1 MASAAKHV
9 LNDPATLVVDSLK
22 GLATLNPEIKL
33 DEASRGG
40 YRVSFVDVPEKSANY
55 VVIYRPNNSR
65 VALLSGGG
73 SGHEP
78 SHAGFVGQGLLDAA
92 VCGNVFAS
100 PNVAQIRRGLDLV
113 TKDKG
118 ALMVVMNYT
127 GDALHFGL
135 AAEQFRSKG
144 LGEARVLMV
153 GDDVAV
159 GREQGSIVGRR

>member
-1 MASAAKHV
+1 M
-9 LNDPATLVVDSLK
+9 
-22 GLATLNPEIKL
+22 KL
-33 DEASRGG
+33 LEVRPFSNVGTKELI
-40 YRVSFVDVPEKSANY
+40 S
-55 VVIYRPNNSR
+55 VIYRKNESR

-78 SHAGFVGQGLLDAA
+78 SHAGFVGHGLLDCA
-92 VCGNVFAS
+92 VAGNVFAS

-159 GREQGSIVGRR
+159 GREQGSIVGRRYV

>member
-1 MASAAKHV
+1 
-9 LNDPATLVVDSLK
+9 
-22 GLATLNPEIKL
+22 
-33 DEASRGG
+33 
-40 YRVSFVDVPEKSANY
+40 
-55 VVIYRPNNSR
+55 VIYRKNESR

-78 SHAGFVGQGLLDAA
+78 SHAGFVGHGLLDCA
-92 VCGNVFAS
+92 VAGNVFAS

-159 GREQGSIVGRR
+159 GREQGSIVGRRYVVMFSRFSASLMSGVWPVLSWSTSSLRLYLSRERTWTKSKLLLNTLQLD